1 MKRKFIHSY
10 KDFKKLCMEER
21 FFKYDN
27 LHDRVFVEPA
37 ILISWICV
45 YLNITANQVS
55 WFSAF
60 IAICGGILLA
70 TQDYLFV
77 FIGSL
82 SYLIWYLLD
91 YVDGCIARY
100 NKTASIE
107 GQYIDWLMNVIATV
121 SITIGISIGGILA
134 VGPWLIPFMITAI
147 LASVLSYE
155 RNSMAWFSI
164 IMQYQQNKTK
174 ADTVGASKTFITEI
188 PKKEIKTLPIKKIIM
203 LVFHENYMIF
213 ILPLLALVQLIYID
227 DLFDFR
233 TIYIVLAGTLNFGVM
248 IMLIND
254 VVREKKASKAYN
266 DLFETFKKPD
276 LPKDHFFDD

>member
-1 MKRKFIHSY
+1 MKHKSIHSY
-10 KDFKKLCMEER
+10 KDFKRLCMEKR

-45 YLNITANQVS
+45 YLNISANQIS
-55 WFSAF
+55 WFSGF
-60 IAICGGILLA
+60 VAILGGILLA
-70 TQDYLFV
+70 TQDYLLV

-82 SYLIWYLLD
+82 SFLMWYLLD
-91 YVDGCIARY
+91 YVDGSIARY
-100 NKTASIE
+100 QNTASIE
-107 GQYIDWLMNVIATV
+107 GQYIDWLMNVIASI
-121 SITIGISIGGILA
+121 SITIGISVGGVLA
-134 VGPWLIPFMITAI
+134 AGPWVIPFMISAI

-164 IMQYQQNKTK
+164 IMQYQQNKNKEDDMHIAETIIS
-174 ADTVGASKTFITEI
+174 AM
-188 PKKEIKTLPIKKIIM
+188 PKREIKTFPIKKIIM

-213 ILPLLALVQLIYID
+213 ILPLLAFMQLIYIN

-233 TIYIVLAGTLNFGVM
+233 VVFTVLAGTLNFSVM

-254 VVREKKASKAYN
+254 VIREKKASKAYN
-266 DLFETFKKPD
+266 NLFVTLKKPD